1 MIFTDALVD
10 LEFSRMNLG
19 LETSQNSFL
28 KSWVS
33 VLMLEVRVLVSV
45 LVLEVK
51 SLGIGPKE
59 ANLESKAE

>member
-51 SLGIGPKE
+51 SLGIGPKQ